1 MNIAAVSRIKPQIL
15 AIAAVFSLVACTPPS
30 TVRPNFTQAELE
42 AERDIETDLA
52 MENPF
57 PPLVEPVYANKKM
70 KERLQRIVNRVAPA
84 ASKLCYAIHGPHAV
98 RSGEPEENTS
108 CSYTVFIEGR
118 YGFNAWATGTQ
129 VGITA
134 PMIASIPDDT
144 QLAMVIAHEFAHNIM
159 EHLKRKSEN
168 AVIGRVI
175 GTMGDVALASQRVN
189 SNGVFG
195 KIGDLQAT
203 LSYSPEYEQ
212 EADYVGLYILA
223 RAGYRIEQ
231 APPFWRALSRYAS
244 GSLYIRTT
252 HPTNAERYVGMNK
265 AIAEIRA
272 KQRAKQPL
280 IPNIRTPE
288 A

>member
-1 MNIAAVSRIKPQIL
+1 MNLASLRSMKPQIL
-15 AIAAVFSLVACTPPS
+15 AIAVILTLAACTPP
-30 TVRPNFTQAELE
+30 TTARPSFTEAELA

-84 ASKLCYAIHGPHAV
+84 ATKLCYAIHGPHTN
-98 RSGEPEENTS
+98 RSGEPEDNTS

-118 YGFNAWATGTQ
+118 YGFDAWATGTS
-129 VGITA
+129 VGISA
-134 PMIASIPDDT
+134 PMIAAIPDDT

-159 EHLKRKSEN
+159 EHRKRKSEN
-168 AVIGRVI
+168 AIIGRVI
-175 GTMGDVALASQRVN
+175 GTVGDVALASQRVN

-195 KIGDLQAT
+195 KVGDLHAT

-223 RAGYRIEQ
+223 RAGYRIEH
-231 APPFWRALSRYAS
+231 APSFWRALSRFAS
-244 GSLYIRTT
+244 ETLYIRTT
-252 HPTNAERYVGMNK
+252 HPTNPERFVAMNK

-272 KQRAKQPL
+272 KQRANQPL

-288 A
+288 